1 MAKLSIPGHR
11 QRGASRTPV
20 EKQPLASMFG
30 LPVIEGKPQW
40 WRRYRWWVLSLLT
53 VVVLASM
60 VSAELMAMST
70 DDSGRMFPLSRVEVT
85 GDLYRLDH
93 QQMRQQLLPAT
104 TGGFFDVD
112 VLRLRNL
119 VEQIPW
125 VKDVQISRR
134 WPDQLVIDISERQP
148 LARWGDGDLLDQS
161 GIAFSVDQ
169 LDEFAGLPAL
179 FGPAGSEQDVASGL
193 KYLRQALIELPGGIT
208 KIEVN
213 SRGVWQVSGAD
224 GIVIVFSGDP
234 QHAPLEQLIRVYRQ
248 QLTSHWNKVVSV
260 DLRYSDG
267 IAVAFAPNTIKV
279 EQGTRR

>member
-30 LPVIEGKPQW
+30 LPVIVGKPQW

-148 LARWGDGDLLDQS
+148 LARWGDGHLLDQS